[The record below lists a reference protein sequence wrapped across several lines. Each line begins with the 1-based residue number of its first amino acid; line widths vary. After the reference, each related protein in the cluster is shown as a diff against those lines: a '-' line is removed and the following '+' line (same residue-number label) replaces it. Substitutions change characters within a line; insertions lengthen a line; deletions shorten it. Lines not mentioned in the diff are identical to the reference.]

1 MDILAFGAESVLCCD
16 RTAQMKLLVVLY
28 SDGMGKSVS
37 YLDTQTPMAPE
48 PVATNQ
54 NTETTEDWRWS
65 DSFHSTGTT
74 SVVKMG
80 LSAIWKCIL
89 IYDCWLRLLLDP
101 M

>member
-1 MDILAFGAESVLCCD
+1 
-16 RTAQMKLLVVLY
+16 MKLLVVLY